1 MYTASCDHVP
11 VIPLFRAHSIDPI
24 FMKLDHHLEVHL
36 GGVDEITAHGD
47 PPPYVK
53 DWMRSSLVRAGTGDT
68 VFARTG
74 SHIDAPA
81 SHGAHRAD
89 GPVVA
94 AGRTVRSGPAGQTVR
109 CPVRRRAAARARGR

>member
-36 GGVDEITAHGD
+36 GGGDEITAHGD

-81 SHGAHRAD
+81 PT
-89 GPVVA
+89 GPQ
-94 AGRTVRSGPAGQTVR
+94 GRRPR
-109 CPVRRRAAARARGR
+109 RRRRADSPVGARRANGSVDRKSGAQG